1 MVTGGQKLR
10 VLREKLGLTMR
21 DIETASERIARKRD
35 VECDAGAERDPPEL
49 GHG

>member
-21 DIETASERIARKRD
+21 DIETASERIARKRNNEEYL
-35 VECDAGAERDPPEL
+35 VPISG
-49 GHG
+49 